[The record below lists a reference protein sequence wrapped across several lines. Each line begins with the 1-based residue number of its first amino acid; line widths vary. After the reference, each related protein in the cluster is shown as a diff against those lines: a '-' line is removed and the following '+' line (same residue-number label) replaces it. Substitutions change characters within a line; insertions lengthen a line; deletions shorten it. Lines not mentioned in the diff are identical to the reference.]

1 MAGSVEKKL
10 QELGIVLP
18 TPPAPLAN
26 YVPAVRTGNL
36 LFLSGQVSTVAGG
49 ETIKGKLGAEVD
61 LARGQAAAR
70 LCAINLLAQAKAALG
85 DLDQIKRCVRL
96 GGFVNALPT
105 FAQLPQVVNGASDLI
120 VAVLGDAGR
129 HSRYAVGVAELPN
142 DAAVEVEAV
151 FEVA

>member
-10 QELGIVLP
+10 QEMGIVLP

-36 LFLSGQVSTVAGG
+36 LFLSGQVSVAPGG
-49 ETIKGKLGAEVD
+49 EAIKGKLGVEVD

-85 DLDQIKRCVRL
+85 DLDKIVRCVRL

-142 DAAVEVEAV
+142 DAAVEVEAI

>member
-1 MAGSVEKKL
+1 M
-10 QELGIVLP
+10 
-18 TPPAPLAN
+18 
-26 YVPAVRTGNL
+26 
-36 LFLSGQVSTVAGG
+36 
-49 ETIKGKLGAEVD
+49 
-61 LARGQAAAR
+61 
-70 LCAINLLAQAKAALG
+70 
-85 DLDQIKRCVRL
+85 RL

-142 DAAVEVEAV
+142 DAAVEVEAI

>member
-1 MAGSVEKKL
+1 M
-10 QELGIVLP
+10 GIVLP

-26 YVPAVRTGNL
+26 YVPTVRTGNL
-36 LFLSGQVSTVAGG
+36 LFCSGQVSALPGG

-105 FAQLPQVVNGASDLI
+105 FAQLPQWERASDLI
-120 VAVLGDAGR
+120 VACAPGDAAAIPATP
-129 HSRYAVGVAELPN
+129 SASPELPN
-142 DAAVEVEAV
+142 DAAVEVEAI

>member
-1 MAGSVEKKL
+1 VDGRISGEKTARDGDRTPDSAGAACQLRTSGAHRQLSVPF
-10 QELGIVLP
+10 GSDF
-18 TPPAPLAN
+18 
-26 YVPAVRTGNL
+26 R
-36 LFLSGQVSTVAGG
+36 
-49 ETIKGKLGAEVD
+49 

-70 LCAINLLAQAKAALG
+70 LCAINLLAQAKTALG
-85 DLDQIKRCVRL
+85 DLDKIKRCVRL

-142 DAAVEVEAV
+142 DAAVEVEAI